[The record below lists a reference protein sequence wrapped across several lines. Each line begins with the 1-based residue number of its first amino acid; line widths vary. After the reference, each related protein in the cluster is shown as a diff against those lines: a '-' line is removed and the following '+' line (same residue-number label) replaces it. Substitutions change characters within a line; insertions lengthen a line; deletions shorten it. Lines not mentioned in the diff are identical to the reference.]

1 MSTAAPSTAAAAAE
15 RDARRLLEL
24 VDAFAGRRALVIGDV
39 MLDEYVYGS
48 VDRVSPEAPVPV
60 VALQRR
66 EAQPGG
72 AANVALN
79 LASLGAEVSLVGLR
93 GDDETGERLADTLTR
108 SGIGQARLVTSETRR
123 TTRKTR
129 VMAQGQQLLR
139 VDTEDD
145 APPSPGEEDRLWR
158 QIEPLVADRPDVIV
172 FEDYDKG
179 VVSAALIARVVDAAK
194 RRGIPTVVD
203 PKLRNFWDYRGVTLF
218 KPNLKEIR
226 AALPGRAIDGGEVG
240 SLRAGH
246 AALRERLGQDISL
259 VTLGAGG
266 AFLESSDFHQLVPA
280 HRRRIADVCGAGDT
294 VVATSALALA
304 AGAGVADLL
313 ALANLAGG
321 LACEY
326 VGVHPIRRGDFV
338 RGLSASPT

>member
-1 MSTAAPSTAAAAAE
+1 MMSSGAQAH
-15 RDARRLLEL
+15 RLLEI
-24 VDAFAGRRALVIGDV
+24 VDAFAGLRALVIGDV
-39 MLDEYVYGS
+39 MLDEYVRGE

-60 VALQRR
+60 VALRSR
-66 EAQPGG
+66 ESQPGG

-79 LASLGAEVSLVGLR
+79 VAALGADVSLVGLR
-93 GDDETGERLADTLTR
+93 GDDETGGRLCDTL
-108 SGIGQARLVTSETRR
+108 SAAGIDGGGLVTSATRR

-145 APPSPGEEDRLWR
+145 GPTTAEEAARLWTVVAPM
-158 QIEPLVADRPDVIV
+158 IEARPDVIV

-179 VVSAALIARVVDAAK
+179 VLSAGLIARAVAAANEA
-194 RRGIPTVVD
+194 GIPTVVD

-226 AALPGRAIDGGEVG
+226 AALPGRHVDPTDAA
-240 SLRAGH
+240 SLRSGDE
-246 AALRERLGQDISL
+246 ALRARLGHGSSL

-266 AFLESSDFHQLVPA
+266 AFLSGAGYSALVPA
-280 HRRRIADVCGAGDT
+280 HRRRIADVCGAGDS
-294 VVATSALALA
+294 VVATAALALGR
-304 AGAGVADLL
+304 GASPADLL

-326 VGVHPIRRGDFV
+326 VGVHPVRREDFE
-338 RGLSASPT
+338 RGLRTGA

>member
-1 MSTAAPSTAAAAAE
+1 MSTTAATTSHTTESA
-15 RDARRLLEL
+15 RLLAI
-24 VDAFAGRRALVIGDV
+24 VDAFRGRRALVIGDV
-39 MLDEYVYGS
+39 MLDEYVYGE

-60 VALQRR
+60 VSMRRR

-93 GDDETGERLADTLTR
+93 GDDETGERLGATL
-108 SGIGQARLVTSETRR
+108 SQAGIPDLHLVTSPTRR

-145 APPSPGEEDRLWR
+145 APPSAVEEDLLWAR
-158 QIEPLVADRPDVIV
+158 IQPLLAERPDVVV

-179 VVSAALIARVVDAAK
+179 VLSSGLIARTVEAAIAW
-194 RRGIPTVVD
+194 GIPTVVD
-203 PKLRNFWDYRGVTLF
+203 PKLRNFWAYRGVSLF

-226 AALPGRAIDGGEVG
+226 AALPGQHIVGGEAET
-240 SLRAGH
+240 LRAGH
-246 AALRERLGQDISL
+246 AALLERLGHGVSL

-266 AFLESSDFHQLVPA
+266 AFLETRGYHALVPA

-294 VVATSALALA
+294 VVATAALALA
-304 AGAGVADLL
+304 AGASHADVL

-326 VGVHPIRRGDFV
+326 VGVHPIERGDFE
-338 RGLSASPT
+338 RGLGGADS

>member
-1 MSTAAPSTAAAAAE
+1 MSHAPPA
-15 RDARRLLEL
+15 RLLEI
-24 VDAFAGRRALVIGDV
+24 VDAFAGLRALVIGDV
-39 MLDEYVYGS
+39 MLDEYVYGR
-48 VDRVSPEAPVPV
+48 VERVSPEAPVPV

-79 LASLGAEVSLVGLR
+79 LASLGADVSLVGLR
-93 GDDETGERLADTLTR
+93 GDDETGERLAERLAAAGLDGR
-108 SGIGQARLVTSETRR
+108 HLVTSPTRR

-145 APPSPGEEDRLWR
+145 APPSPEEEGLLWAA
-158 QIEPLVADRPDVIV
+158 IGPLLAAKPDVVV

-179 VVSAALIARVVDAAK
+179 VVSAALIARVVAAA
-194 RRGIPTVVD
+194 RERGIPTVVD
-203 PKLRNFWDYRGVTLF
+203 PKLRNFWDYAGVTLF

-226 AALPGRAIDGGEVG
+226 AALPGHVIDAGDEG
-240 SLRAGH
+240 SLAAGD
-246 AALRERLGQDISL
+246 ARLRERLGHGSSL
-259 VTLGAGG
+259 ITLGAGG
-266 AFLESSDFHQLVPA
+266 AFLGGADFRALVPA

-294 VVATSALALA
+294 VVATAALALA
-304 AGAGVADLL
+304 AGAAPGDLL

-326 VGVHPIRRGDFV
+326 VGVHPIVRGDFE
-338 RGLSASPT
+338 RGVEGGFDAGATKQR

>member
-1 MSTAAPSTAAAAAE
+1 MNDPNYAK
-15 RDARRLLEL
+15 RLLGI
-24 VDAFAGRRALVIGDV
+24 VDSFAGKRVLVLGDV
-39 MLDEYVYGS
+39 MLDEYLYGE

-60 VALQRR
+60 VALGKR

-79 LASLGAEVSLVGLR
+79 AAALGAEVELVGLCGR
-93 GDDETGERLADTLTR
+93 DETGTRLRDALHR
-108 SGIGQARLVTSETRR
+108 SGIAEGGLVTSDERR

-129 VMAQGQQLLR
+129 IMAQGQQLLR

-145 APPSPGEEDRLWR
+145 ALTTDAEVELLWARLER
-158 QIEPLVADRPDVIV
+158 SIAARPDVII

-179 VVSAALIARVVDAAK
+179 VLCAELIGRVVASAQ
-194 RRGIPTVVD
+194 RHGVPTVVD
-203 PKLRNFWDYRGVTLF
+203 PKLRNFWSYRGVSLF

-226 AALPGRAIDGGEVG
+226 AALPGAEIRPGDMT
-240 SLRAGH
+240 SLQRGH
-246 AALRERLGQDISL
+246 HLMSERLGQGGSL
-259 VTLGAGG
+259 ITLGAEG
-266 AFLESSDFHQLVPA
+266 AFLCYGEFERHRPA

-304 AGAGVADLL
+304 AGASLADLL
-313 ALANLAGG
+313 ELANLSGG

-326 VGVHPIRRGDFV
+326 VGVHPIERADFK
-338 RGLSASPT
+338 RGLAGEG